1 MTQLYSYI
9 WQAED
14 SDEEKRSLI
23 YSIMATADDIKS
35 TVLLVLKITFTYF
48 ILLGLQ
54 VTNNVLLVF
63 LFSNNIGY
71 CML

>member
-1 MTQLYSYI
+1 
-9 WQAED
+9 
-14 SDEEKRSLI
+14 
-23 YSIMATADDIKS
+23 MATADDIKS
-35 TVLLVLKITFTYF
+35 TVLLVLKITFTYS

-54 VTNNVLLVF
+54 VTNNVFLVF